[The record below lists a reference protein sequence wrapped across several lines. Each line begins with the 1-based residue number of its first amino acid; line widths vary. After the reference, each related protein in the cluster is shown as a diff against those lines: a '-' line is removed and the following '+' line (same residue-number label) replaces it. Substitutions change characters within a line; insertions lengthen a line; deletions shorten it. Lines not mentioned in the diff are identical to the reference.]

1 MDKRNIID
9 LNQKNKI
16 ALIPARAQSK
26 RFPGK
31 NLVSFLDI
39 PLIAHSIKYALAQ
52 QEINRVIVSTDCPD
66 IKSIAIKNG
75 AEVIDRP
82 KELASDLSPT
92 IATMQ
97 HALDQLGD
105 DIEYLVLLQPT
116 NPLRP
121 RELFSEAIELMKKNN
136 QKSLFTVSPLAKKI
150 GHIEQSKF
158 TPLNYTPGMRS
169 QDLKPSYFENG
180 LLYITHHDLIKEGII
195 FDESSLPMIV
205 DHPYGQVDIDTPDDL
220 HYAEFIFKTTKI

>member
-1 MDKRNIID
+1 MTAI
-9 LNQKNKI
+9 
-16 ALIPARAQSK
+16 IPARAQSK
-26 RFPGK
+26 RFPEK
-31 NLVSFLDI
+31 NLTSFLDM
-39 PLIAHSIKYALAQ
+39 PLIVHSIKYALAQ
-52 QEINRVIVSTDCPD
+52 QEINRVIVSTDCPE
-66 IKSIAIKNG
+66 IKSISLELG

-82 KELASDLSPT
+82 EELATDLSPT

-97 HALDQLGD
+97 HALEQLGD
-105 DIEYLVLLQPT
+105 DIVYLVLLQPT

-121 RELFSEAIELMKKNN
+121 KELFLEAIELIKKNN

-158 TPLNYTPGMRS
+158 IPLNYDPGMRS
-169 QDLKPSYFENG
+169 QDLKPSYYENG
-180 LLYITHHDLIKEGII
+180 LLYITHRDLIKEGII
-195 FDESSLPMIV
+195 FDENSLPMIV

>member
-1 MDKRNIID
+1 MT
-9 LNQKNKI
+9 

-26 RFPGK
+26 RFPEK
-31 NLVSFLDI
+31 NLTSFLDM
-39 PLIAHSIKYALAQ
+39 PLIVHSIKYALAQ
-52 QEINRVIVSTDCPD
+52 QEINRVIVSTDCPE
-66 IKSIAIKNG
+66 IKLTSLKFG

-82 KELASDLSPT
+82 EELATDLSPT

-97 HALDQLGD
+97 HALEQLGD
-105 DIEYLVLLQPT
+105 NVEYYVLLQPT

-121 RELFSEAIELMKKNN
+121 RELFSEATGLMKKNN
-136 QKSLFTVSPLAKKI
+136 QKSLFTVSPLSKKI

-158 TPLNYTPGMRS
+158 MPLNYTPGMRS
-169 QDLKPSYFENG
+169 QDLRPSYFENG
-180 LLYITHHDLIKEGII
+180 LLYITHRDLIKEGII
-195 FDESSLPMIV
+195 FDENSLPMIV